1 MTIKDNN
8 KSNND
13 VVQNII
19 KLHNNNKNNN
29 IIYVNLNAN
38 NDICFNTSNITRDK
52 EIKSFRFLPYPHIC

>member
-19 KLHNNNKNNN
+19 KLHNDNENRNN
-29 IIYVNLNAN
+29 IYVNLNTN
-38 NDICFNTSNITRDK
+38 NDIFFNTSNITRDK
-52 EIKSFRFLPYPHIC
+52 EIRSIRFLPYPHIC